1 MDDKTLEISCSHSDQ
16 GQVHKAWEQSWEDGN
31 GRGRR
36 VEEDAERNEQDI
48 KRKRD
53 VREKVDNNYAVLEDV
68 NVKKTER
75 QPALASAG

>member
-1 MDDKTLEISCSHSDQ
+1 M
-16 GQVHKAWEQSWEDGN
+16 
-31 GRGRR
+31 
-36 VEEDAERNEQDI
+36 EEDAERNEQDI